1 LAAVIEVVMIDS
13 DLEYMVKKLGGKRFD
28 C

>member
-1 LAAVIEVVMIDS
+1 VIEVVMIDL